1 MFSPNRV
8 ASGWRPKRIYGG
20 SRMPQRRK
28 ARREEIEARLERAE
42 KALSAT
48 RNSASGHSRAV
59 LLHLER
65 EIQASKKELALLD
78 AQAAESGSANASG
91 ASPL

>member
-1 MFSPNRV
+1 
-8 ASGWRPKRIYGG
+8 
-20 SRMPQRRK
+20 MPQGRK

-42 KALSAT
+42 KMLSAT
-48 RNSASGHSRAV
+48 RNSASGHSRAI

-78 AQAAESGSANASG
+78 AQSVRSSSANASG
-91 ASPL
+91 DSQP

>member
-1 MFSPNRV
+1 
-8 ASGWRPKRIYGG
+8 
-20 SRMPQRRK
+20 MPQGRQ
-28 ARREEIEARLERAE
+28 ARREEIEARLESAE

-48 RNSASGHSRAV
+48 RNSASGRSRAV

-78 AQAAESGSANASG
+78 AQSAGSGSANASG
-91 ASPL
+91 ASQV